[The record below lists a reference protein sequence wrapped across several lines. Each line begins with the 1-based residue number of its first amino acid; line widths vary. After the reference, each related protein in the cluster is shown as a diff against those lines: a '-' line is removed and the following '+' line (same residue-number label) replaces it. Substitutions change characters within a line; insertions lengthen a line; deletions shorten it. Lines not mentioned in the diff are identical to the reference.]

1 MIAIDRRT
9 MLKNALLGTLVAT
22 TGVTAVWDVAGPI
35 EAEAFPVAPLKKND
49 LIEEAQRRRRW
60 VCWWQ
65 RGGRVCG
72 WRWV

>member
-9 MLKNALLGTLVAT
+9 MLENALIGALVSAA
-22 TGVTAVWDVAGPI
+22 GVTAVGYFAGPI
-35 EAEAFPVAPLKKND
+35 EAEAFPVAPLKTND

-60 VCWWQ
+60 VCWRQ